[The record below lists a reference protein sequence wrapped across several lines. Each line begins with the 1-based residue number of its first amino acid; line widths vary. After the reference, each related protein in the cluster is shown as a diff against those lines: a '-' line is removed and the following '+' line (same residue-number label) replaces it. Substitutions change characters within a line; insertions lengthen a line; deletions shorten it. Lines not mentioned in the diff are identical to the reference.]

1 MHHWYWGVDGFL
13 PVCRWV
19 FDTHKESSVRNG
31 VHTSQAVLTVLDRIM
46 GKSTMRTPGDPVRF
60 NASPLGVFVRVLLIV
75 FVIEGAIMLV
85 LPYVQPWASGSIGE
99 SLSDATLLSV
109 CLAPTLWLLIVR
121 PLRELYRERGALL
134 TRVFRSQDAER
145 ARVARELHDELG
157 QHLTASLVGL
167 RSLRNS
173 VSDDATRGRADALLS
188 MAHESLAAVRR
199 LARGIGPGV
208 LEHLGLAT
216 AIQRLCEDFRATH
229 GIAITVE
236 VRGIEGARFDPDGE
250 LAAFRLVQESL
261 TNIARHAKAASVTV
275 EATHAEGRLHVEVR
289 DDGVGFNAGTSRA
302 RSVGEAS
309 MGLASMRE
317 RAELM
322 GGAFE
327 IESVPG
333 NGTRVAARIPASL
346 RAAVLPGPAAPPSMD
361 QEGTP

>member
-1 MHHWYWGVDGFL
+1 
-13 PVCRWV
+13 
-19 FDTHKESSVRNG
+19 
-31 VHTSQAVLTVLDRIM
+31 
-46 GKSTMRTPGDPVRF
+46 MRAPGDPSRF
-60 NASPLGVFVRVLLIV
+60 HATPMRVFVRVLLIV

-85 LPYVQPWASGSIGE
+85 LPYVQPWAPGSIGE

-121 PLRELYRERGALL
+121 PLRELYRERGSLL
-134 TRVFRSQDAER
+134 TRVFQSQDAER

-173 VSDDATRGRADALLS
+173 VNDDATRRRADELLD
-188 MAHESLAAVRR
+188 MAHDSLAAVRR

-229 GIAITVE
+229 GVGITVE
-236 VRGIEGARFDPDGE
+236 ATGIEGARFNPDAE
-250 LAAFRLVQESL
+250 LAAFRVVQESL
-261 TNIARHAKAASVTV
+261 TNIARHAKATSVAV
-275 EATHAEGRLHVEVR
+275 EATHAEGCLNIEVR
-289 DDGVGFNAGTSRA
+289 DDGVGFNTGMGRA
-302 RSVGEAS
+302 RSGGEAS

-327 IESVPG
+327 IDSTPG
-333 NGTRVAARIPASL
+333 SGTRVAARFPATQ
-346 RAAVLPGPAAPPSMD
+346 RAVAPPGLSAEPSMD